1 MLKMLRHDLK
11 SVWKVWRI
19 LAPVA
24 LLAGVIGGIAVR
36 LLDTDLDEIIPDSIN
51 WILYLTSSLVS
62 LYWPMIL
69 TAFVMVTLIL
79 IVVRYYKNF
88 FTDEGYL
95 TFTLPVSRAQLLNSK
110 IIMAFIWMAATAVVC
125 VLAYVAF
132 IVITQVGNPG
142 YDPGFDVE
150 PSVPSEEDPIFGE
163 YGVLFFLLELIV
175 LVVVAPAADILLLL
189 LCVTLGAV
197 IVKRAKLVLGLGLYY
212 GINTAIGVAIYAFFV
227 GIMIVLVAILGETAD
242 EQTAITMAQ
251 LAIYGTP
258 ALGILLFG
266 ALGVGSYLINM
277 KLIKEKLNLP

>member
-19 LAPVA
+19 LAPLAV
-24 LLAGVIGGIAVR
+24 LAGIVGGIAVR
-36 LLDTDLDEIIPDSIN
+36 MLDIDFYDNLPMMTGLLLQ
-51 WILYLTSSLVS
+51 LTSRLVS

-95 TFTLPVSRAQLLNSK
+95 TFTLPVSRTQLLNSK
-110 IIMAFIWMAATAVVC
+110 ILMAFIWLAATAVVC
-125 VLAYVAF
+125 VIAYVAF
-132 IVITQVGNPG
+132 ILITEVGT
-142 YDPGFDVE
+142 PGFDPGIDTD
-150 PSVPSEEDPIFGE
+150 PSAPVEEDPIFGE
-163 YGVLFFLLELIV
+163 YGMLVFLLELIV
-175 LVVVAPAADILLLL
+175 LVIVAPAADVLLLL

-212 GINTAIGVAIYAFFV
+212 GLNTAVGVAIYLFFI
-227 GIMIVLVAILGETAD
+227 GMMIMLVAMVDAANEETVLTLAR
-242 EQTAITMAQ
+242 

-258 ALGILLFG
+258 AVGIVLFG
-266 ALGVGSYLINM
+266 ALGVGSYFINL
-277 KLIKEKLNLP
+277 KLIKQKLNLP